1 MRVRA
6 CSRDADCFILAAW
19 GPKNTACE
27 TFVCNENVIFPK
39 LLWPSPAIKAG
50 AGYARPMQALAL
62 ASRAL
67 PDLDSAILR
76 NKKGRAFRH
85 DLINHLFLLLPR
97 MVASGLAACFMK
109 AEGLMPTMFL
119 NCLEK

>member
-6 CSRDADCFILAAW
+6 CSRDADCFIRAAW
-19 GPKNTACE
+19 GPENTACE
-27 TFVCNENVIFPK
+27 TFVCNENVMFPK
-39 LLWPSPAIKAG
+39 LL
-50 AGYARPMQALAL
+50 RVV
-62 ASRAL
+62 
-67 PDLDSAILR
+67 R

-119 NCLEK
+119 NCLEKW